1 MSEVVIEVDGQ
12 REDVSGL
19 WVHFQ
24 ELTRAPAFQYR
35 ILVPSAYVRPVF
47 DPLSLTGP
55 DKPLLGYI
63 NELVGEMG
71 TFIVDGYIRNI
82 AKVMRVE
89 TKRYRWVIAGVDCI
103 REVPEGIE
111 LLGKAL
117 RFDPSLYM

>member
-12 REDVSGL
+12 REDVSAL

-24 ELTRAPAFQYR
+24 EPTRASAFQYK
-35 ILVPSAYVRPVF
+35 IMVPSSYVRAVF

-63 NELVGEMG
+63 NELVGELG
-71 TFIVDGYIRNI
+71 SFIVEGYIENI
-82 AKVMRVE
+82 AKVMCVE

-103 REVPEGIE
+103 REAPEGIE
-111 LLGKAL
+111 LVGKAL

>member
-1 MSEVVIEVDGQ
+1 MSEIIIEVDGVS
-12 REDVSGL
+12 EDVSGL

-24 ELTRAPAFQYR
+24 EPTRAPAFQYR
-35 ILVPSAYVRPVF
+35 ILVPSEFIRPVF
-47 DPLSLTGP
+47 DPLSLIGP
-55 DKPLLGYI
+55 DKPLLAYI

-89 TKRYRWVIAGVDCI
+89 TKRYRWVLAGVDCI

-117 RFDPSLYM
+117 RFDPSLYT